1 MFCSHCGYHV
11 EHSDSFCSGC
21 GIAVPRRRP
30 GRPGEPAFTELARD
44 VRLLTGS
51 RRAMKFAIIP
61 LIAVRCFGRH
71 WRRIRSLVPGR
82 APPVIRKEIQ
92 MLHFSNL

>member
-1 MFCSHCGYHV
+1 MICSHCGYHV

-21 GIAVPRRRP
+21 GIVAPPRRHCRSGP
-30 GRPGEPAFTELARD
+30 PAFIELARD

-61 LIAVRCFGRH
+61 LIAVLALVAISGALEVLFRACPT
-71 WRRIRSLVPGR
+71 RS
-82 APPVIRKEIQ
+82 
-92 MLHFSNL
+92 

>member
-11 EHSDSFCSGC
+11 RHSDSFCSGC

-30 GRPGEPAFTELARD
+30 GRPAEPAFTELARD

-51 RRAMKFAIIP
+51 RRAMQLAIVP
-61 LIAVRCFGRH
+61 LIAVLA
-71 WRRIRSLVPGR
+71 LVATGCALEVLFRGVSHP
-82 APPVIRKEIQ
+82 
-92 MLHFSNL
+92 

>member
-21 GIAVPRRRP
+21 GIVAPGRRHCRP
-30 GRPGEPAFTELARD
+30 GIPAFIELARD

-61 LIAVRCFGRH
+61 LIAVLA
-71 WRRIRSLVPGR
+71 LVAISGAFEVLFRGVPH
-82 APPVIRKEIQ
+82 P
-92 MLHFSNL
+92 

>member
-21 GIAVPRRRP
+21 GIAVTRRRS

-44 VRLLTGS
+44 VRILTGS

-61 LIAVRCFGRH
+61 LIAVLA
-71 WRRIRSLVPGR
+71 LVAIGCALEVLFRGVPH
-82 APPVIRKEIQ
+82 P
-92 MLHFSNL
+92 